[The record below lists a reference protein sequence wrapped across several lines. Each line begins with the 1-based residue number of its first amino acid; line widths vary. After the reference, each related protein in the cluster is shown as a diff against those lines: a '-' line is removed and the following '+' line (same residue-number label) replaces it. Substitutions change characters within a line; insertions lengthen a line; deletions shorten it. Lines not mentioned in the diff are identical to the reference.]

1 VTDTLQH
8 LRDRKLVQ
16 WALAYIAAAFALIQ
30 VVDIVAQR
38 FAWPEAVE
46 RYLIVALAVGFFA
59 ALVLA
64 WYHGERGAQSV
75 SGTELV
81 ILALLLGIG
90 GVVAWRF
97 AVRGDAPRPASASG
111 TAAPAA
117 AADAADPKSIAV
129 LPFVNMSGEAKNEY
143 FSDGITEEILNALAQ
158 VPGLKVAARTSAFA
172 FKGKDPD
179 LRKVGDVLDVATVL
193 EGSVQRDGDTVR
205 IIAQLIDARSGY
217 HLWSERYDRQLTSV
231 FAIEDEIS
239 KAIADRLELQFGG
252 AASAGKTADPQ
263 AHELYLRGLALLAA
277 RGPGLREAADLF
289 SKAVAID
296 PQYAQAWGA
305 LAETEQL
312 LPGYV
317 MSVPRAEADARA
329 EAAAQRALAINPD
342 TPAALVAMAEVYMKR
357 MDWTRAD
364 TSLRRALALAPSDA
378 EAANQ
383 YGQFLLETGQFP
395 QALRQI
401 DRAGELDPLS
411 AVMPV
416 VRAATLMALHR
427 DAEGVA
433 QIEAVL
439 QAHPDFY
446 PALITGAL
454 VYLRLDRAADGE
466 ALLRHLAQVLSVDA
480 EAKAILARGVADA
493 SVRAAAV
500 KSLEQSPANAD
511 IRSDQLIHAAML
523 TLLGERDH
531 AFAELEA
538 YAKQRAS
545 SATGLLWTGV
555 FAPLSDDP
563 RYRTLLRAMNLPYRA
578 DEPHAP

>member
-1 VTDTLQH
+1 VTDTLQR

-16 WALAYIAAAFALIQ
+16 WALAYVAAAFALIQ

-64 WYHGERGAQSV
+64 WYHGERGAQRV

-97 AVRGDAPRPASASG
+97 ALRGDAPTPASAAG
-111 TAAPAA
+111 TPVPAA
-117 AADAADPKSIAV
+117 AAGAADPKSIAV

-179 LRKVGDVLDVATVL
+179 LRRVGDVLDVATVL

-239 KAIADRLELQFGG
+239 KAIADRLEVQFGG
-252 AASAGKTADPQ
+252 AGSAGKTADPQ

-277 RGPGLREAADLF
+277 RGPGLRDAADLF

-395 QALRQI
+395 QALQQI
-401 DRAGELDPLS
+401 DRADKLDPLS

-416 VRAATLMALHR
+416 VRAATFMALHR

-433 QIEAVL
+433 QIQAAL

-446 PALITGAL
+446 PALMTGAL
-454 VYLRLDRAADGE
+454 AHLRLNRFADAE
-466 ALLRHLAQVLSVDA
+466 ALLRHAAQVLGVDA
-480 EAKAILARGVADA
+480 DAKAILARGVADA
-493 SVRAAAV
+493 AVRAAAV
-500 KSLEQSPANAD
+500 KALEEASANAD

-523 TLLGERDH
+523 NLLGERNR

-555 FAPLSDDP
+555 FAPLRDDP
-563 RYRTLLRAMNLPYRA
+563 RYPALLRAMNLPYRSE
-578 DEPHAP
+578 EPHAP